1 MKKSLVFLLVG
12 LLAFGFSNSKVS
24 GQSTQSIG
32 FSYFLNDFTTAERI
46 RTTSL
51 NTVVNNKSFAEMGE
65 MNAGVAVNYF
75 KSMGPKLNMG
85 AYLGFSGVRY
95 PMPGRN
101 ITNRGL
107 LIEFSAT
114 LNKMMTTEDYY
125 VQPYLTLG
133 VGGHKFGSHYGAFI
147 PAGLGLKLNIFS
159 EANLFMSCNYRVPV
173 TNETANYHF
182 QHMIGLA
189 APLGKKK

>member
-1 MKKSLVFLLVG
+1 MG
-12 LLAFGFSNSKVS
+12 LLAFGFSNSEVS
-24 GQSTQSIG
+24 GQGTRSIG

-95 PMPGRN
+95 PMRGRN

-107 LIEFSAT
+107 LVEFTAT

-133 VGGHKFGSHYGAFI
+133 VGGHKFGPHYGVFI

-159 EANLFMSCNYRVPV
+159 EANLFITSNYRVPV
-173 TNETANYHF
+173 TNETASYHF
-182 QHMIGLA
+182 QHMIGIA